1 MDRCQEKMALHLYWH
16 LRLLLCLHES
26 ESCCY
31 RNTSISRSANASS
44 SSALHGARFPSPSA
58 TAATAKGRWRQAFV
72 AMTDFFFFSCCPFL
86 CSRWPPVVHKPTCH
100 RIFRTFCVPDT
111 LAWHL
116 MFVFDSVWRA
126 AQRVFLPSQ
135 WLDLMFT
142 LLLVSCPAIL
152 GWGLP
157 MWIHPSRSS
166 TERCKL
172 WTMKLHTSLDLAL
185 CWCLF
190 SHREICWYWCL
201 SFFTPFYPNFH
212 RVICGK
218 AKHVWNDK
226 PGAEEG
232 SFKASKIT
240 RMYLNRSI
248 NKEKRR
254 KRQRN
259 SFFYT
264 PLFWQTH
271 KKVNIF

>member
-1 MDRCQEKMALHLYWH
+1 MNQKAVAIGTRASAVLLTPHLQAPCTG
-16 LRLLLCLHES
+16 RV
-26 ESCCY
+26 
-31 RNTSISRSANASS
+31 SRRHQPLQQRQKAD
-44 SSALHGARFPSPSA
+44 GVKPSLPWL
-58 TAATAKGRWRQAFV
+58 T
-72 AMTDFFFFSCCPFL
+72 FFFSCCPFL

-100 RIFRTFCVPDT
+100 RILRTFCVPDT

-116 MFVFDSVWRA
+116 MFVFDSMWRA
-126 AQRVFLPSQ
+126 AERVFLPSQ

-157 MWIHPSRSS
+157 IWIHPSRSS

-212 RVICGK
+212 RVICSK
-218 AKHVWNDK
+218 TKHVWNDK